1 MPAQWE
7 LLSWRTECSC
17 RVSADS
23 RAFSQPPS
31 LDETAANPH
40 NRKFVFIHERK
51 QGELM
56 VITGEAIRM
65 MNFVDDIT
73 ATLRRIAA
81 NIPFMTE
88 EERKRLAEYMKKADP
103 SYAGMIEKL
112 EKGS

>member
-1 MPAQWE
+1 MSRCPRSSCSFA
-7 LLSWRTECSC
+7 LLWTKPR
-17 RVSADS
+17 SASTIESSS
-23 RAFSQPPS
+23 RFAS
-31 LDETAANPH
+31 D
-40 NRKFVFIHERK
+40 I

-88 EERKRLAEYMKKADP
+88 EERKRLADYMKKADP